1 MTTDKTKKLLMDT
14 DIADAPD
21 DAFALYMAMC
31 MGADI
36 VGVTTVFRDTEKRAE
51 TVKELLSAFG
61 GGYENVPVVAGNGDK
76 KTDDAADL
84 IIDCCKKYGKE
95 LTVIAIGP
103 FTNIARVIEK
113 DPEALS
119 LADKVVIMGGAYY
132 KQYADWNVMC
142 DVESAAKMFENVE
155 NLQCIGADVTHLLD
169 IGEENAQRLI
179 DYKGKNKAAAYV
191 CRLYA
196 LWYKENPNDLT
207 VLHDPLAVYYALHPE
222 VCSTELAP
230 VTVITDGAARGMT
243 LNLNAYSKT
252 AMNPFYSNI
261 VPRTVKVAKT
271 VDKNSFIDTFMKL
284 FDE

>member
-1 MTTDKTKKLLMDT
+1 MITEETKKLLIDT

-21 DAFALYMAMC
+21 DAFALYMAMRE
-31 MGADI
+31 GAEI

-51 TVKELLSAFG
+51 TVKELLAAFG
-61 GGYENVPVVAGNGDK
+61 GGYENVPVAAGIGDK
-76 KTDDAADL
+76 KDDAAADL

-95 LTVIAIGP
+95 LNIVAIGP

-119 LADKVVIMGGAYY
+119 LANKVIIMGGAYY

-142 DVESAAKMFENVE
+142 DVESAAKMFENAE
-155 NLQCIGADVTHLLD
+155 NLECIGADVTHLLD

-179 DYKGKNKAAAYV
+179 HYKGKNKAAKYV

-196 LWYKENPNDLT
+196 RWYKENPGDLT
-207 VLHDPLAVYYALHPE
+207 VLHDPLAVYYALHPH
-222 VCSTELAP
+222 VCATELAP

-243 LNLNAYSKT
+243 LNVKAYSK
-252 AMNPFYSNI
+252 AEMNPFYNGMT
-261 VPRTVKVAKT
+261 PRSVKVAKN
-271 VDKNSFIDTFMKL
+271 VDKNSFIDTFMKF